1 MKTGKPEKKKIVRL
15 QIGETN
21 GFALIGISS
30 HENDYRLVW
39 AMNNAFSF
47 QFTRIENLVIF
58 NQKLNT
64 DLEFSRFIFTDE
76 DKYLTYHLI
85 SNRCPDGF
93 LFPEIKNLDY
103 LLQITGEL
111 DSKHLA
117 LILKE
122 LKKVGIVSATFMID
136 PKQLKDVER
145 KSESSGSTRSY
156 SNHRLLLLIR
166 CQDHLNILVA
176 ADLQNIHQVLDRQGS
191 ICTHHDGDIRKS

>member
-1 MKTGKPEKKKIVRL
+1 MKAGKPEKKKIVKL

-21 GFALIGISS
+21 SFTLIGISS

-58 NQKLNT
+58 DQKINT
-64 DLEFSRFIFTDE
+64 DLEFSRFIFSDE

-111 DSKHLA
+111 DEKQLAA
-117 LILKE
+117 LIRN
-122 LKKVGIVSATFMID
+122 LKKTGIISAAFFID
-136 PKQLKDVER
+136 PKQLKDAD
-145 KSESSGSTRSY
+145 KK
-156 SNHRLLLLIR
+156 LI
-166 CQDHLNILVA
+166 
-176 ADLQNIHQVLDRQGS
+176 
-191 ICTHHDGDIRKS
+191 

>member
-1 MKTGKPEKKKIVRL
+1 MKTGKPEKKKIVKL

-21 GFALIGISS
+21 SFTLIGISS

-47 QFTRIENLVIF
+47 QFNRIENLVIF

-64 DLEFSRFIFTDE
+64 DLEFSRFIFSDE

-103 LLQITGEL
+103 LLQITGEMDL
-111 DSKHLA
+111 KHLA
-117 LILKE
+117 IIFKE
-122 LKKVGIVSATFMID
+122 LKKVSIVSATFMID
-136 PKQLKDVER
+136 PKKLKDVER
-145 KSESSGSTRSY
+145 KL
-156 SNHRLLLLIR
+156 H
-166 CQDHLNILVA
+166 
-176 ADLQNIHQVLDRQGS
+176 
-191 ICTHHDGDIRKS
+191 

>member
-1 MKTGKPEKKKIVRL
+1 MKAGKPEKKKIVRL

-21 GFALIGISS
+21 GFTLIGISS

-47 QFTRIENLVIF
+47 QFARIENLVIF
-58 NQKLNT
+58 NPKLNT
-64 DLEFSRFIFTDE
+64 DLEFSRFIFSDE

-145 KSESSGSTRSY
+145 K
-156 SNHRLLLLIR
+156 
-166 CQDHLNILVA
+166 LN
-176 ADLQNIHQVLDRQGS
+176 
-191 ICTHHDGDIRKS
+191 

>member
-1 MKTGKPEKKKIVRL
+1 MKAGNPQKKKIVRL
-15 QIGETN
+15 QIRETN
-21 GFALIGISS
+21 GFSLIGISS

-58 NQKLNT
+58 NPKLNA

-103 LLQITGEL
+103 LLQITGEI

-117 LILKE
+117 SLLKE
-122 LKKVGIVSATFMID
+122 LKKVSIVSAIFMID
-136 PKQLKDVER
+136 PKQLKDAE
-145 KSESSGSTRSY
+145 KK
-156 SNHRLLLLIR
+156 
-166 CQDHLNILVA
+166 LN
-176 ADLQNIHQVLDRQGS
+176 
-191 ICTHHDGDIRKS
+191 

>member
-1 MKTGKPEKKKIVRL
+1 MKTGNPEKKKIVRL

-58 NQKLNT
+58 NPKLNA
-64 DLEFSRFIFTDE
+64 DLEFSRFIFMDE

-103 LLQITGEL
+103 LLQITGEM
-111 DSKHLA
+111 DAKHVA
-117 LILKE
+117 AVLKE
-122 LKKVGIVSATFMID
+122 LKKVNIVSAVFMID
-136 PKQLKDVER
+136 PKQLKDAE
-145 KSESSGSTRSY
+145 KKL
-156 SNHRLLLLIR
+156 H
-166 CQDHLNILVA
+166 
-176 ADLQNIHQVLDRQGS
+176 
-191 ICTHHDGDIRKS
+191 

>member
-1 MKTGKPEKKKIVRL
+1 MKAGKPEKKKIVKL

-21 GFALIGISS
+21 SFTLIGISS

-58 NQKLNT
+58 NQKLSA
-64 DLEFSRFIFTDE
+64 DLEFSRFIFSDE

-117 LILKE
+117 VILKE
-122 LKKVGIVSATFMID
+122 LKKVGIVSASFMID

-145 KSESSGSTRSY
+145 K
-156 SNHRLLLLIR
+156 
-166 CQDHLNILVA
+166 LN
-176 ADLQNIHQVLDRQGS
+176 
-191 ICTHHDGDIRKS
+191 

>member
-1 MKTGKPEKKKIVRL
+1 MKASKPEKKKIVRL
-15 QIGETN
+15 QIRETN
-21 GFALIGISS
+21 SFTLVGISS

-58 NQKLNT
+58 NQKLST

-103 LLQITGEL
+103 LLQITGEM
-111 DSKHLA
+111 DTKHLA

-136 PKQLKDVER
+136 PKHLKDADR
-145 KSESSGSTRSY
+145 K
-156 SNHRLLLLIR
+156 LL
-166 CQDHLNILVA
+166 
-176 ADLQNIHQVLDRQGS
+176 
-191 ICTHHDGDIRKS
+191 

>member
-1 MKTGKPEKKKIVRL
+1 MKAGNPEKKKIVKL
-15 QIGETN
+15 QIGENN
-21 GFALIGISS
+21 GFKLIGISS

-47 QFTRIENLVIF
+47 QFARIENLVIF
-58 NQKLNT
+58 NQKSGT

-76 DKYLTYHLI
+76 EKYLTYHLI

-111 DSKHLA
+111 DSKQLSFV
-117 LILKE
+117 LKE

-136 PKQLKDVER
+136 PRQLKDVER
-145 KSESSGSTRSY
+145 K
-156 SNHRLLLLIR
+156 LI
-166 CQDHLNILVA
+166 
-176 ADLQNIHQVLDRQGS
+176 
-191 ICTHHDGDIRKS
+191 

>member
-1 MKTGKPEKKKIVRL
+1 MKAGKPEKKKIVKL

-21 GFALIGISS
+21 SFTLIGISS

-39 AMNNAFSF
+39 AMNNTFSF

-58 NQKLNT
+58 NQKINT
-64 DLEFSRFIFTDE
+64 DLEFSRFIFSDE

-111 DSKHLA
+111 DEKQLAA
-117 LILKE
+117 LISK
-122 LKKVGIVSATFMID
+122 LKKTGIISAAFFID
-136 PKQLKDVER
+136 PKQLKDAD
-145 KSESSGSTRSY
+145 KK
-156 SNHRLLLLIR
+156 LI
-166 CQDHLNILVA
+166 
-176 ADLQNIHQVLDRQGS
+176 
-191 ICTHHDGDIRKS
+191 

>member
-1 MKTGKPEKKKIVRL
+1 MKAGNPEKKKIVKL
-15 QIGETN
+15 QIGETH
-21 GFALIGISS
+21 GFTLIGISS

-47 QFTRIENLVIF
+47 QFTRTDNLVIF
-58 NQKLNT
+58 SQKLNA

-76 DKYLTYHLI
+76 EKYLTYHLI

-111 DSKHLA
+111 DSKQLS
-117 LILKE
+117 LVLKE

-145 KSESSGSTRSY
+145 K
-156 SNHRLLLLIR
+156 LI
-166 CQDHLNILVA
+166 
-176 ADLQNIHQVLDRQGS
+176 
-191 ICTHHDGDIRKS
+191 